1 MLRAA
6 LALLLWAMATLVG
19 IPVQWIAL
27 RLNLPLRRLVPMYYH
42 RLCLALLGVRVEVRG
57 APARERPLLFVANH
71 SSWLDILVLSAVT
84 PLVFIA
90 KHEIERWPLVG
101 LLAKLQRTVFVDRS
115 RRHATDSVN
124 REIAARMAAGDP
136 VLLFGEGTASDGNS
150 VLPFRTAL
158 FGAVRDALGGAEHGY
173 VQPVSIAY
181 TRLHGLPM
189 GRQFRPRAAWYGDVS
204 LMTHFWRVLRE
215 GAIDV
220 VVTFGPAVAV
230 DGRVDRKA
238 LARTTHDAVRRMTAA
253 ALAGK
258 IGLSGTAVSFAGET
272 R

>member
-6 LALLLWAMATLVG
+6 FVILVWALATAIG

-42 RLCLALLGVRVEVRG
+42 RLCLKLLGVRVEVQG
-57 APARERPLLFVANH
+57 IPAPERPLLFVANH
-71 SSWLDILVLSAVT
+71 CSWLDILVFSSVT

-115 RRHATDSVN
+115 RRHATESVN

-136 VLLFGEGTASDGNS
+136 VVLFGEGTASDGNF
-150 VLPFRTAL
+150 VLPFRSAL
-158 FGAVRDALGGAEHGY
+158 FGAVRDALGGAERGY
-173 VQPVSIAY
+173 VQPVSLAY

-189 GRQFRPRAAWYGDVS
+189 GRQFRPFAAWYGDIG
-204 LMTHFWRVLRE
+204 LMAHFWRVLRE
-215 GAIDV
+215 GAIDAV
-220 VVTFGPAVAV
+220 VSFGPAIAV
-230 DGRVDRKA
+230 DAAADRKA
-238 LARTTHDAVRRMTAA
+238 LARTTHDAVRRMNAA

-258 IGLSGTAVSFAGET
+258 IGVSGTAVSFAGET

>member
-1 MLRAA
+1 
-6 LALLLWAMATLVG
+6 MATLIG
-19 IPVQWIAL
+19 IPVQWLAL
-27 RLNLPLRRLVPMYYH
+27 RLKLPLRRRVPMYYH
-42 RLCLALLGVRVEVRG
+42 RLCLKLLDVRVEVRG

-71 SSWLDILVLSAVT
+71 CSWLDILVFSAVT

-90 KHEIERWPLVG
+90 KHEIGRWPLVG

-115 RRHATDSVN
+115 RRRATGNVN
-124 REIAARMAAGDP
+124 REIAARMADGDP
-136 VLLFGEGTASDGNS
+136 VVLFGEGTSSDGNT
-150 VLPFRTAL
+150 VLPFRSAL
-158 FGAVRDALGGAEHGY
+158 FGAVRDALGGAERGW

-189 GRQFRPRAAWYGDVS
+189 GRQFRPWAAWYGDVS
-204 LMTHFWRVLRE
+204 LTRHFWRVLRD

-230 DGRVDRKA
+230 DAAADRKA
-238 LARTTHDAVRRMTAA
+238 LARSTHDAVRRMTAA

-258 IGLSGTAVSFAGET
+258 TGVSGTAVSLAGET